1 MKLTLKGYIAI
12 LIIIIGMIVGLFVS
26 LICIIDEPNYKQV
39 TYIVQA
45 GDTLDGIADKF
56 NRYKDKR
63 EYIYNLEQINDF
75 NSLYLQV
82 GQAIKILEEV
92 ER

>member
-12 LIIIIGMIVGLFVS
+12 LIIIIGMIAGLFYA
-26 LICIIDEPNYKQV
+26 LIVTDETDYKQV

-45 GDTLDGIADKF
+45 GDTLDGIADKY

-75 NSLYLQV
+75 KSLYLQV

>member
-1 MKLTLKGYIAI
+1 MIA
-12 LIIIIGMIVGLFVS
+12 GLFYA
-26 LICIIDEPNYKQV
+26 LIVTDETDYKQV

-45 GDTLDGIADKF
+45 GDTLDGIADKY

-75 NSLYLQV
+75 KSLYLQV